1 MVIDHHN
8 GVCDCLKAS
17 LNHYHDHPP
26 VTVTINVFLLN
37 SVLLLGTCSRTNFV
51 YSSYALFHFYHYCN
65 TTQVQQENEIYD
77 NMYGVMAFIKSDT
90 LSTNKVDIENFSFVS
105 VYLISLGYCLGNS
118 SKKRKKRF
126 IIFLQILEMQK
137 IKSFEEKFNFF
148 ETQNTLLCL
157 EEKF

>member
-1 MVIDHHN
+1 
-8 GVCDCLKAS
+8 
-17 LNHYHDHPP
+17 
-26 VTVTINVFLLN
+26 
-37 SVLLLGTCSRTNFV
+37 
-51 YSSYALFHFYHYCN
+51 
-65 TTQVQQENEIYD
+65 
-77 NMYGVMAFIKSDT
+77 MYGVMAFIKSDT

-118 SKKRKKRF
+118 SKKRIKRF

>member
-118 SKKRKKRF
+118 SKKKKETF
-126 IIFLQILEMQK
+126 HY
-137 IKSFEEKFNFF
+137 FF
-148 ETQNTLLCL
+148 TDFRDAKN
-157 EEKF
+157 